1 MSNRILVTPEQL
13 DDISSRFSLASQQG
27 RELVRRL
34 ESSIYQMESQWEGM
48 TRERFFGDYQQA
60 RSTMNQFVACL
71 HNVSTELRQ
80 ISHRFRST
88 DLSSTGIAA
97 GIGAIGVSTAA
108 GTLGAASLAGTT
120 AGAAGSATAGPA
132 MSSEKLSKLLLDGA
146 EAEGSVVERREG
158 GWYGKGITGS
168 ASAGLTTGVSAE
180 GAMVEAGYENDYVQ
194 GSVSLAKAEVEAQV
208 KNGNLEI
215 GAEATL
221 NKYEG
226 GFNIP
231 LPFTGKELN
240 IGGSA
245 SLGVVGGSAEVG
257 KSGLK
262 FHIPLGPGV
271 SLVGVGGNVT
281 VE

>member
-27 RELVRRL
+27 GELVRRL
-34 ESSIYQMESQWEGM
+34 ESSIHQMESQWEGM

-71 HNVSTELRQ
+71 HNVSTELKQ

-88 DLSSTGIAA
+88 DLSSTSTAA
-97 GIGAIGVSTAA
+97 GIGAVGVSAAA
-108 GTLGAASLAGTT
+108 GTLGAASLAGS
-120 AGAAGSATAGPA
+120 AGPSAASPA

-231 LPFTGKELN
+231 LPFTDKELN